1 MRRVSDGC
9 TTGSRE
15 RWSVPEQLTEVEIV
29 PFVGQQ
35 DILLHPD
42 TLEVR
47 PRWGAEAEALELGL
61 EILSRAEEPVLVDV
75 GAAAGEW
82 TLLATCLPDL
92 RVFAFEPHSAFASIL
107 RENVGLNGVYEQ
119 VNIYTLA
126 LGAAQ
131 DVGGLSVP
139 ADDTQWG
146 LSTLGAEPGF
156 EVGER
161 RPVCVATLDQFFTL
175 QDPTIIKI
183 DAEGGE
189 RDVILGAGD
198 VIERCGPAFV
208 LEVCDKRTRQFGYKA
223 MELLDL
229 MEELG
234 YQGIKLPRD
243 NRYFWRRDEHRP

>member
-1 MRRVSDGC
+1 VRCD
-9 TTGSRE
+9 
-15 RWSVPEQLTEVEIV
+15 VPEQPTEVEIV

-47 PRWGAEAEALELGL
+47 PRWGAESEDLELAL
-61 EILSRAEEPVLVDV
+61 EILSRAEAPVLVDV

-82 TLLATCLPDL
+82 TLLATCLSDL
-92 RVFAFEPHSAFASIL
+92 RVFAFEPHTAFASIL

-126 LGAAQ
+126 LGAMQ

-139 ADDTQWG
+139 VDDTQWG
-146 LSTLGAEPGF
+146 LSTLGPEPGF

-161 RPVCVATLDQFFTL
+161 RPVCIATLDQFFTL
-175 QDPTIIKI
+175 QDPTLIKI

-189 RDVILGAGD
+189 RDVVLGARS
-198 VIERCGPAFV
+198 VIERCEPAFV
-208 LEVCDKRTRQFGYKA
+208 LEVCNKRMRQFGYKDR
-223 MELLDL
+223 ELLAL

-234 YQGIKLPRD
+234 YQDIKLSND
-243 NRYFWRRDEHRP
+243 NRYFWKRDEQRP